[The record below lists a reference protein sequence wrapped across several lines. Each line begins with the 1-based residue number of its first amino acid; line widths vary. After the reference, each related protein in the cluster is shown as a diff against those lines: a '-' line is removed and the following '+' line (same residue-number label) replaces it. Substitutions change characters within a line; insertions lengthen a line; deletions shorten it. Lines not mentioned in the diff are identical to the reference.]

1 MMIESGEPLIEKSD
15 LTLAE
20 MYLRLAADA
29 RPEIPWP
36 HVSLAQC
43 LLRMK
48 RKKDALQSLQRA
60 KDAGLKSQ
68 DLANL
73 ETQIPEL
80 AALSSDPAFQKLV
93 DHLQPSPSAQ

>member
-1 MMIESGEPLIEKSD
+1 
-15 LTLAE
+15 
-20 MYLRLAADA
+20 
-29 RPEIPWP
+29 
-36 HVSLAQC
+36 
-43 LLRMK
+43 MK

-80 AALSSDPAFQKLV
+80 AALSFDPTFQKLV
-93 DHLQPSPSAQ
+93 DNLRPSPGQQ